1 MSTPSAPAVLRS
13 LLFRNADASLPKV
26 AYNADETIR
35 AFGVAPSTVWR
46 LIRSGELPT
55 RNTGK
60 SYLVSGGVIIDV
72 LGREP
77 KGVNDPRR
85 VIDPE
90 QQYLMKQFAA
100 LLGVPY
106 RIAHRLTQGA
116 DAKVTPERL
125 NSRLFLPG
133 RVILDYLAGH
143 DEPIRYQPAHRA
155 SA

>member
-13 LLFRNADASLPKV
+13 LLFRNADAGLPAV
-26 AYNADETIR
+26 AYNADDTIK
-35 AFGVAPSTVWR
+35 AFGVSASTVWR
-46 LIRSGELPT
+46 LIRSGDLPT

-60 SYLVSGGVIIDV
+60 QYLVSGAVIIDV

-77 KGVNDPRR
+77 DGINDPRR

-90 QQYLMKQFAA
+90 RQYFMKQFAA

-106 RIAHRLTQGA
+106 QIAHRLTQGT
-116 DAKVTPERL
+116 DAKITPEREGT
-125 NSRLFLPG
+125 RLFLPG
-133 RVILDYLAGH
+133 QAILAYLAGH
-143 DEPIRYQPAHRA
+143 DEPIRYRA